1 MSEFIS
7 SLKKLKR
14 DFLPPFFKLEVE
26 IFKCIIT
33 NVVYIYDDYTW
44 VNIKQKCDSN
54 PLPTHTLMN

>member
-14 DFLPPFFKLEVE
+14 DFLPPFLKLEVG

-44 VNIKQKCDSN
+44 INITK
-54 PLPTHTLMN
+54 M